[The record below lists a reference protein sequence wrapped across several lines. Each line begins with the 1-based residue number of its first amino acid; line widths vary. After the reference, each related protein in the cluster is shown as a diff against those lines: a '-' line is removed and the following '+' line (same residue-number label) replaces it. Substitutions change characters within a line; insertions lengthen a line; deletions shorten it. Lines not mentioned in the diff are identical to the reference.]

1 MHPEVLPHVVIIGGG
16 FGGLYAARALKRA
29 AVRVTVID
37 RRNHHLFQ
45 PLLYQVATAGL
56 SPADIAAPIR
66 HVLRKQQHTRV
77 LLAEVTEIDTQGREV
92 VFGDGRRIH
101 YDFLIV
107 ATGATHQYFG
117 HDEWETFAPGL
128 KTIEDAI
135 GIRRRFLLAF
145 EAAEQEPDA
154 GLRRALLTFVVVG
167 AGPTGVELAGA
178 MAEIARHALVRDFR
192 RIQSESAT
200 ILLLEGGDRVLS
212 AYPPEL
218 SESAAASLRR
228 LGVEVRTDAVV
239 THIDESG
246 VCIGDERIAARNVI
260 WAAGVAASPLGASIG
275 APTDR
280 VGRVLVEQDLSVPG
294 HPEVFVIGDLA
305 AFLHQTGE
313 PLPGVAPVAMQQARA
328 AAANIRATI
337 EDRQRAAFHY
347 RDKGSLAT
355 IGRASAVAE
364 FGRVRISGALA
375 WLAWL
380 FIHIL
385 FLIGFANRLVVMIQW
400 AYSYL
405 TFQRGARLITGET
418 GYFARGKMPPAGPHM
433 PPAGAEEAARGEVRG
448 PSVPS

>member
-1 MHPEVLPHVVIIGGG
+1 MHPEVLPHVVIVGGG

-77 LLAEVTEIDTQGREV
+77 LLAEVTEIDTQGRAV
-92 VFGDGRRIH
+92 VLGDGRRIP

-154 GLRRALLTFVVVG
+154 GLQRALLTFVVVG

-192 RIQSESAT
+192 RIQPESAT

-275 APTDR
+275 APTDQCWSSR
-280 VGRVLVEQDLSVPG
+280 TSPW
-294 HPEVFVIGDLA
+294 
-305 AFLHQTGE
+305 
-313 PLPGVAPVAMQQARA
+313 RA
-328 AAANIRATI
+328 IP
-337 EDRQRAAFHY
+337 
-347 RDKGSLAT
+347 KCS
-355 IGRASAVAE
+355 
-364 FGRVRISGALA
+364 
-375 WLAWL
+375 
-380 FIHIL
+380 
-385 FLIGFANRLVVMIQW
+385 
-400 AYSYL
+400 
-405 TFQRGARLITGET
+405 
-418 GYFARGKMPPAGPHM
+418 
-433 PPAGAEEAARGEVRG
+433 
-448 PSVPS
+448 